1 MLRRFTGATAMN
13 AESSR
18 SHAIMSVMIEQYTH
32 GSGSSGVSSTSKEED
47 NKKKGDLGGGV
58 DDDPAAAAAAAAV
71 VVVRK
76 SKFNFVDLAGSER
89 SKRTN
94 AKGQRLKEG
103 ININKGLS
111 VLGNVISALASD
123 NKNTFIPFRD
133 SKLTRLLRGSLGGN
147 HKTLM
152 IACASPSLKNAEES
166 LNCLRYAN
174 RAKNIQNVVTLNVDP
189 HSKLVDALRGQV
201 VSLCNQFSVFI
212 PLNYSVENSHFD
224 LITIYLSIIYCM
236 KSDKSALAGE
246 LLRISNRGGGKV
258 DNDRFTLELLESL
271 VRGGKDSQ
279 AIIIGDKAKVG
290 ASLSVSAHDTDSTA
304 ELESL
309 RRTLKDA
316 QRDLLDKSEK
326 LEAVISERDK
336 LRRMTVI
343 DISGD
348 EPIKHILSVLATE
361 YDDESTTGMLSP
373 TSHFKEEPKR
383 IKELSS
389 EVERL
394 SLSVDRLTK
403 ELDSKSI
410 ELETALETNRSLR
423 GMLRTTPDIDDDTI
437 HYIIQNII
445 SFDNQRI
452 EECDDDEGEDVSF
465 VELQPVRG
473 NYNSAQREELVTF
486 GSVMF
491 CTGKFLVDRHVY
503 GDSVACFETVVE
515 VRRELYGWDDTL
527 VGDALHME
535 GFARTKSKLS
545 TSAIRKNKMQLCVKS
560 HSSLF
565 FSCHALKWVIMTVP
579 YVYFGTH

>member
-1 MLRRFTGATAMN
+1 
-13 AESSR
+13 
-18 SHAIMSVMIEQYTH
+18 
-32 GSGSSGVSSTSKEED
+32 
-47 NKKKGDLGGGV
+47 
-58 DDDPAAAAAAAAV
+58 
-71 VVVRK
+71 
-76 SKFNFVDLAGSER
+76 
-89 SKRTN
+89 
-94 AKGQRLKEG
+94 
-103 ININKGLS
+103 
-111 VLGNVISALASD
+111 
-123 NKNTFIPFRD
+123 
-133 SKLTRLLRGSLGGN
+133 
-147 HKTLM
+147 
-152 IACASPSLKNAEES
+152 
-166 LNCLRYAN
+166 
-174 RAKNIQNVVTLNVDP
+174 
-189 HSKLVDALRGQV
+189 
-201 VSLCNQFSVFI
+201 
-212 PLNYSVENSHFD
+212 
-224 LITIYLSIIYCM
+224 M

-279 AIIIGDKAKVG
+279 AIIIGDKGKVG
-290 ASLSVSAHDTDSTA
+290 ASLSVSAHDTDITA

-309 RRTLKDA
+309 RRTLKDT

-394 SLSVDRLTK
+394 SLSVNRLTK

-452 EECDDDEGEDVSF
+452 EECDDDEDAG
-465 VELQPVRG
+465 L
-473 NYNSAQREELVTF
+473 EEA
-486 GSVMF
+486 S
-491 CTGKFLVDRHVY
+491 RNR
-503 GDSVACFETVVE
+503 SVA
-515 VRRELYGWDDTL
+515 RRPSAGLRERACAAARRRRPGTGPGGRSHGAALAGHGGRVADAAEPDSGSAGSGLGCSGWA
-527 VGDALHME
+527 GA
-535 GFARTKSKLS
+535 ART
-545 TSAIRKNKMQLCVKS
+545 RRRHGGGQLGACGADAEDRGYRGSRGERGDGEPGRAESRGVCSEFIAADS
-560 HSSLF
+560 HAG
-565 FSCHALKWVIMTVP
+565 H
-579 YVYFGTH
+579 GG